1 MKVLV
6 TGGAGFIGSH
16 TAEFL
21 LKRGDQV
28 VVVDEMN
35 DYYDLEQKRENLRI
49 LQRTAIQHGSVF
61 RFYKADISIKE
72 DMDLIFEAER
82 PNAICHLAARA
93 GVRPSIADPYIYVQ
107 SNILGT
113 TTLLDLSHKYGVS
126 NFVYASSSSVY
137 GGNTKVPFAESDAT
151 EAPISPYAATKK
163 ACELMASTF
172 SHLYKLNVTGLRFF
186 TVYGPRGRPDMAPFM
201 FVKKVASGVH
211 IDQFGDGTSSRDYT
225 YIDDIVAGVIASI
238 DRPHKCAVF
247 NLGNSATVTL
257 TRFINVIENAVGRRA
272 IIQLKPDQPGDV
284 KTTFA
289 DLTLSEKELG
299 YKPQVSIEE
308 GISRVVEWFN
318 SRDAAMD
325 EEAEDVKDM
334 FEALVMKS
342 RSKMIGAAGFP
353 PSPPLSSSATSIDT
367 DSDYGSEP

>member
-16 TAEFL
+16 TAEYL

-49 LQRTAIQHGSVF
+49 LVRTAIKHNTVF
-61 RFYKADISIKE
+61 RFYKADIAVKE
-72 DMDLIFEAER
+72 DMELIFESER
-82 PNAICHLAARA
+82 PNVICHLAARA
-93 GVRPSIADPYIYVQ
+93 GVRPSIQDPFIYVQ
-107 SNILGT
+107 TNILGT
-113 TTLLDLSHKYGVS
+113 TTLLDLSAKYNVS

-137 GGNTKVPFAESDAT
+137 GGNTKVPFAENDPT
-151 EAPISPYAATKK
+151 EHPISPYAATKK
-163 ACELMASTF
+163 ACELMASTYA
-172 SHLYKLNVTGLRFF
+172 HLYSLNVTGLRFF

-201 FVKKVASGVH
+201 FVKKISSGTP

-225 YIDDIVAGVIASI
+225 YIDDIVSGVIASI
-238 DRPHKCAVF
+238 DRPHRCAVF

-257 TRFINVIENAVGRRA
+257 SRFINVVESAVGKKA
-272 IIQLKPDQPGDV
+272 VINMKGDQPGDV

-289 DLTLSEKELG
+289 DLTLSEAELE
-299 YKPQVSIEE
+299 YAPAVSIEE
-308 GISRVVEWFN
+308 GIARLVEWFKAKDSGATSDVEVVDYFPHLRVKSN
-318 SRDAAMD
+318 PAM
-325 EEAEDVKDM
+325 A
-334 FEALVMKS
+334 
-342 RSKMIGAAGFP
+342 P
-353 PSPPLSSSATSIDT
+353 PSPPLSSSVASIDT

>member
-21 LKRGDQV
+21 LRRGDHV

-35 DYYDLEQKRENLRI
+35 DYYDLDQKRENLRI
-49 LQRTAIQHGSVF
+49 LARTAASSGSIF
-61 RFYKADISIKE
+61 RFYKADISVRE
-72 DMDLIFEAER
+72 DMELIFDAER
-82 PNAICHLAARA
+82 PDAICHLAARA
-93 GVRPSIADPYIYVQ
+93 GVRPSINDPYIYVQ
-107 SNILGT
+107 TNILGT
-113 TTLLDLSHKYGVS
+113 TTLLDLSQKYNVS

-163 ACELMASTF
+163 ACELMASTY

-201 FVKKVASGVH
+201 FVKKIASGIT

-225 YIDDIVAGVIASI
+225 YIDDIVAGVVASI
-238 DRPHKCAVF
+238 DNPHRCAVF

-257 TRFINVIENAVGRRA
+257 KRFINVVETAVGRSA
-272 IIQLKPDQPGDV
+272 VINMKPDQPGDV

-299 YKPQVSIEE
+299 YKPTVSIEE
-308 GISRVVEWFN
+308 GISRLVQWFKVKD
-318 SRDAAMD
+318 DAMVS
-325 EEAEDVKDM
+325 EDVEDTFAIMRRKNRVADV
-334 FEALVMKS
+334 VM
-342 RSKMIGAAGFP
+342 AGCP
-353 PSPPLSSSATSIDT
+353 PSPPLTSSAASNDT